1 MKLSK
6 ISLRREAKLEGR
18 SLLDKL
24 VHLLSG
30 QISFKIISKQENDEE
45 RT

>member
-1 MKLSK
+1 MK
-6 ISLRREAKLEGR
+6 EEGR

-45 RT
+45 HNYDKRHV